1 MVTASSSGASFLQV
15 APSWVRGAVAGTLD
29 TVVQLPLNRA
39 GSWTFS
45 GSFLGA
51 NLGAAPSIATVA
63 ISPGA
68 VSAARSSFSCPTSV
82 IAHGKVTYNLQGT

>member
-1 MVTASSSGASFLQV
+1 MVTASGGELWSL
-15 APSWVRGAVAGTLD
+15 APSWVREAVAGTTHDMVL
-29 TVVQLPLNRA
+29 QLPLHRA
-39 GSWTFS
+39 GSWKIS

-51 NLGAAPSIATVA
+51 NLGSAPSIATVA